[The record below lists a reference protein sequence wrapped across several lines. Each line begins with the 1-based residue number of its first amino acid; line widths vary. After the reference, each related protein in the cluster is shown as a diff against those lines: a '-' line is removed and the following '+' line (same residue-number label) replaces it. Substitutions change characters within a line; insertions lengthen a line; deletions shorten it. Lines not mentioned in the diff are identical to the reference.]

1 MTKCNIFYYYII
13 ISLSTL
19 VLNSRDWSEIVW
31 LPEISRFKINLAI
44 SFIRKKPA
52 GMHWLGYN
60 DAVSSLNEAKTQVLQ
75 PTANFENF
83 KIHTVFRQP
92 ASLPAVRP
100 GCARCRAPEI
110 SHDKG
115 NGAGGFMKML
125 FRRWFTH
132 CAMAIPFILL
142 SPSLF
147 FFIPLAR
154 CESQG
159 RIQTF
164 EKGGAQRQ
172 EGYSVSSRGSG
183 GRSPPEAVGL
193 FILRSTK
200 MLLNATFVQQ
210 CLR

>member
-1 MTKCNIFYYYII
+1 MYVLYAYIQVHNCNSLDPFFQLCKII
-13 ISLSTL
+13 TSLSTL

-31 LPEISRFKINLAI
+31 LPEISRFKIKLAI

-60 DAVSSLNEAKTQVLQ
+60 DAVSLLNEAKTRIFQ

-83 KIHTVFRQP
+83 EIHLYFVSQP
-92 ASLPAVRP
+92 ACQPAGLPAVRL

-115 NGAGGFMKML
+115 NGGGFTKML
-125 FRRWFTH
+125 FRRRFTH
-132 CAMAIPFILL
+132 YAMAIPFILL

-154 CESQG
+154 CESH
-159 RIQTF
+159 
-164 EKGGAQRQ
+164 
-172 EGYSVSSRGSG
+172 
-183 GRSPPEAVGL
+183 
-193 FILRSTK
+193 LR
-200 MLLNATFVQQ
+200 
-210 CLR
+210 R